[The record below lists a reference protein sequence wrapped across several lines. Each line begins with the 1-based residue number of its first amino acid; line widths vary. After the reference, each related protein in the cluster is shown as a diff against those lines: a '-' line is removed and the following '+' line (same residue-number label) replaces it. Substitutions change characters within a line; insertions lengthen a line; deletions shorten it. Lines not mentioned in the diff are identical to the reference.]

1 MGGNGRIL
9 VVGDEPQICHV
20 LHSILV
26 KKGFKV
32 LLARRGDKA
41 LDFIRSENCDLI
53 LLDLNLPDIPGIE
66 LCRAIRATFDRAIV
80 VLAVCRDE
88 GNMIAAFDAGADDY
102 VIKPFAASELLARI
116 RANLRRY
123 GAKVRPDSFA
133 SDDLVIDFAER
144 SVTREERK
152 MRLPRKQYQLLR
164 YLVSHQGES
173 LSHRALLRAVWGPDY
188 AGETELLQAV
198 IMQLRKKIEPDPRKP
213 RYIVTI
219 PWFGYR
225 FEAPFEVESRSALR
239 YVPS

>member
-26 KKGFKV
+26 KKGFEV

-66 LCRAIRATFDRAIV
+66 LCRAIRAAFDRAIV

-164 YLVSHQGES
+164 HLVSHQGES

-225 FEAPFEVESRSALR
+225 FEAPFEVESPSALR